1 MRSNRRAYADL
12 RSSYTGESRVAA
24 RAGTSRDGSPGLDH
38 CTARQRRLRAI
49 LALGLFNDHDWAFA
63 EYGWG
68 CPSVTR
74 YNVTF
79 SPRYDALVIIS
90 NTPVNVASR
99 MVAAHPGSL
108 RVPGLRYNPAKE
120 SSSET
125 RHLIDIGSGAELMVT
140 ERPTGRQKPL
150 SEGSPVSS
158 RPRLGSHGVAHALTT
173 AEHKA
178 LAAIPAMTDEIET
191 LLAGLA
197 VRLNVRDQLGRWAMG
212 YWFWDPLERPVRDSS
227 MYRVERR
234 LHGEEAVWELRWS
247 SYPYVRDVAAMLT
260 HPVIGVAGCSAV
272 EVEDGYDIHLNG
284 SLLALRSW
292 HPVGHLRCNLQAAR
306 DLESLDGPD
315 GRDPNEVS
323 GGLSR
328 RRTASSGRAAPTIR

>member
-12 RSSYTGESRVAA
+12 RSSFTGESRVAA
-24 RAGTSRDGSPGLDH
+24 RAGTARDGSPGLDH

-99 MVAAHPGSL
+99 MVAARPGSL
-108 RVPGLRYNPAKE
+108 RVPGLRYDPAKE
-120 SSSET
+120 FSSET
-125 RHLIDIGSGAELMVT
+125 RHVIDVESGAELIVT
-140 ERPTGRQKPL
+140 ERPSGRQKPL
-150 SEGSPVSS
+150 PAGSPAPRRS
-158 RPRLGSHGVAHALTT
+158 RLESHGLAHALTA
-173 AEHKA
+173 AEQEA

-197 VRLNVRDQLGRWAMG
+197 VRLNARDPLGRWAMG

-227 MYRVERR
+227 MFRVERR
-234 LHGEEAVWELRWS
+234 LHGEESVWELRWS

-260 HPVIGVAGCSAV
+260 HPVIGVAGCGAV
-272 EVEDGYDIHLNG
+272 EVEDGYDIHLDG
-284 SLLALRSW
+284 SVLALRSW
-292 HPVGHLRCNLQAAR
+292 HPVGHLRCNLQAAL
-306 DLESLDGPD
+306 DLEGIDGPD
-315 GRDPNEVS
+315 SRGSNEVS
-323 GGLSR
+323 GGPSR
-328 RRTASSGRAAPTIR
+328 RRSASSGGAAPTIL